1 VDESVRLAVVPGRSR
16 ARQGRQRNKA
26 TQSTGA
32 SATTAT
38 SWTAH
43 LQPHTGPQ
51 TRLLTHVA
59 RRSVASGH
67 CGVAVRVRG
76 LQDLWRAAG
85 RLRWGLEREA
95 DVLAGDTIRDV
106 DAAWVERA
114 LPVRWGSEDAVAA
127 QNKEVPSVVAG

>member
-1 VDESVRLAVVPGRSR
+1 MKGASEALKE
-16 ARQGRQRNKA
+16 QT
-26 TQSTGA
+26 TQSTGS

-38 SWTAH
+38 SWAPH
-43 LQPHTGPQ
+43 PQPHTGPQ

-67 CGVAVRVRG
+67 CWVAVRVRG
-76 LQDLWRAAG
+76 LQDLRRTAH

-106 DAAWVERA
+106 DAVWMAHAV
-114 LPVRWGSEDAVAA
+114 PVRWRSDDAVAV
-127 QNKEVPSVVAG
+127 QNRWVPSVVAG